1 MDARTVNNLPPAAT
15 HDGAVRCLMAI
26 ELSKKSWIVAVN
38 TPLSDKISTH
48 TVKGWEELAELLDK
62 IRTRVGR
69 EVKGPVEFVS
79 CYEAGYDGFW
89 IHRLLEKNGVRNFVI
104 DPASL
109 QVDRRARRVKTDYV
123 DVTKLLRSLMAYLRG
138 EPKVWS
144 VVRVPTVAEED
155 DRRLHRERDRL
166 INERIQ
172 HVNRIKGLCAVH
184 GIYHYQPLRSNRM
197 KRLEQLQTADGG
209 KLPPRAKAEIQREL
223 QRLEL
228 VLEMIKP
235 IEKQRDTM
243 ALGKA
248 PSTYGNAKKVQQLV
262 KIGSIGPEIATVLV
276 GEVFYR
282 QFNNRQQVGS
292 YVGLT
297 PSHFQSGPSS
307 RDQGISKAG
316 NPKARTIMLELA
328 WFWIRYQPDSALTVW
343 FRERVG
349 TAKGRIRRI
358 AIVAVARKLLIA
370 LWRYLETGL
379 LPTGAKLKTSNR

>member
-1 MDARTVNNLPPAAT
+1 LIRYTRLFDRDNA
-15 HDGAVRCLMAI
+15 GADTTFQS
-26 ELSKKSWIVAVN
+26 E
-38 TPLSDKISTH
+38 KI
-48 TVKGWEELAELLDK
+48 
-62 IRTRVGR
+62 GR
-69 EVKGPVEFVS
+69 ELKRPVEVC

-89 IHRLLEKNGVRNFVI
+89 LHRLLEEDGVRNYVI

-109 QVDRRARRVKTDYV
+109 QIDRRARRVKTDNT

-144 VVRVPTVAEED
+144 VVRVPTIAEED

-166 INERIQ
+166 INERVQ

-184 GIYHYQPLRSNRM
+184 GIYRYQPLRSDRM
-197 KRLEQLQTADGG
+197 KRLEQLQAADGRE
-209 KLPPRAKAEIQREL
+209 LPPRIKAEILREL

-228 VLEMIKP
+228 LLQMIKA
-235 IEKQRDTM
+235 IEKERNVM
-243 ALGKA
+243 ALGTA

-276 GEVFYR
+276 SEVFFR
-282 QFNNRQQVGS
+282 RFNNRREVGS

-297 PSHFQSGPSS
+297 PSHYQSGSSS

-328 WFWIRYQPDSALTVW
+328 WLWIRYQPDSTFTIW

-358 AIVAVARKLLIA
+358 TIVAVARKLLIA
-370 LWRYLETGL
+370 LWRYLESGVV
-379 LPTGAKLKTSNR
+379 PTGAKLKACNPIR

>member
-1 MDARTVNNLPPAAT
+1 MDARTVNNLPPTAT
-15 HDGAVRCLMAI
+15 HGAVCCLMAI

-38 TPLSDKISTH
+38 TPLSDKISNH
-48 TVKGWEELAELLDK
+48 TVKGWKELLELIDK
-62 IRTRVGR
+62 IRSRVGR
-69 EVKGPVEFVS
+69 ELKRPAEFIS

-89 IHRLLEKNGVRNFVI
+89 LHRLLEENGVRNYVI

-109 QVDRRARRVKTDYV
+109 QVDRRARRVKTDNI

-166 INERIQ
+166 INERVQ

-184 GIYHYQPLRSNRM
+184 GVYHYEPLRLDRM
-197 KRLEQLQTADGG
+197 KRLEQLRTGDERE
-209 KLPPRAKAEIQREL
+209 LPPRVKAEIRREL
-223 QRLEL
+223 RRLEL
-228 VLEMIKP
+228 VLQMIKV
-235 IEKQRDTM
+235 IEKERNAM

-248 PSTYGNAKKVQQLV
+248 TSTYGHAKKVQQLV

-297 PSHFQSGPSS
+297 PSHFQSGASS

-328 WFWIRYQPDSALTVW
+328 WFWIRYQPNSPLTIW

-358 AIVAVARKLLIA
+358 AIVAMARKLLIA
-370 LWRYLETGL
+370 LWRYVETGVV
-379 LPTGAKLKTSNR
+379 PTGAKLKTSNR

>member
-1 MDARTVNNLPPAAT
+1 METRTVNSLPLAAY
-15 HDGAVRCLMAI
+15 HDGAVRCLLAI

-38 TPLSDKISTH
+38 APLSDKVGRH
-48 TVKGWEELAELLDK
+48 TLRAGDWKGLLDLIAR
-62 IRTRVGR
+62 IRTRVVEALNR
-69 EVKGPVEFVS
+69 PVEVIS

-89 IHRLLEKNGVRNFVI
+89 LHRVLEAHGVRNYVI

-109 QVDRRARRVKTDYV
+109 QVDRRARRVKTDNI
-123 DVTKLLRSLMAYLRG
+123 DLGRLLRSLMAYLRG

-144 VVRVPTVAEED
+144 VVRVPSVAEED

-166 INERIQ
+166 INERVQ

-184 GIYHYQPLRSNRM
+184 GIYDYEPLRPNRLA
-197 KRLEQLQTADGG
+197 RLEQLRAADGCE
-209 KLPPRAKAEIQREL
+209 LPPRFKAEIMREL

-228 VLEMIKP
+228 VLNMIKTL
-235 IEKQRDTM
+235 EAERDAIAST
-243 ALGKA
+243 GKSLTHA
-248 PSTYGNAKKVQQLV
+248 NAKKIQDLIRLKSVGPQ
-262 KIGSIGPEIATVLV
+262 IGTTLV

-282 QFNNRQQVGS
+282 QFNNRQQLGS

-297 PSHFQSGPSS
+297 PSHLQSGSSS

-316 NPKARTIMLELA
+316 NPKARTIMIELA
-328 WFWIRYQPDSALTVW
+328 WLWLRHQPNSPLSMW

-349 TAKGRIRRI
+349 TGKGRIRRI

-370 LWRYLETGL
+370 LWRYLETGMA
-379 LPTGAKLKTSNR
+379 PTGAVLKG

>member
-1 MDARTVNNLPPAAT
+1 MDARTVNNLPPTAT
-15 HDGAVRCLMAI
+15 HGAVCCLMAI

-38 TPLSDKISTH
+38 TPLSDKISNH
-48 TVKGWEELAELLDK
+48 TVKGWKELLELIDK
-62 IRTRVGR
+62 IRSRVGR
-69 EVKGPVEFVS
+69 ELRRPAEFIS

-89 IHRLLEKNGVRNFVI
+89 LHRLLEENGVRNYVI

-109 QVDRRARRVKTDYV
+109 QVDRRARRVKTDNV

-166 INERIQ
+166 INERVQ

-184 GIYHYQPLRSNRM
+184 GVYHYEPLRLDRM
-197 KRLEQLQTADGG
+197 KRLEQLRTSDERE
-209 KLPPRAKAEIQREL
+209 LPPRVKAEIRREL

-228 VLEMIKP
+228 VLQMIKV
-235 IEKQRDTM
+235 IEKERNAM

-248 PSTYGNAKKVQQLV
+248 TSTYGHAKKVQQLV

-328 WFWIRYQPDSALTVW
+328 WFWIRYQPNSPLTTW

-370 LWRYLETGL
+370 LWRYVETGVV
-379 LPTGAKLKTSNR
+379 PTGAKLKTSNR

>member
-1 MDARTVNNLPPAAT
+1 MNNLPPTAT
-15 HDGAVRCLMAI
+15 HWAVCCLIAI

-38 TPLSDKISTH
+38 TPLSDKISIH
-48 TVKGWEELAELLDK
+48 TVKGWKELLELIDK
-62 IRTRVGR
+62 IRSRVGR
-69 EVKGPVEFVS
+69 ELKRPAEFIS

-89 IHRLLEKNGVRNFVI
+89 LHRRLEENGVRNCVI

-109 QVDRRARRVKTDYV
+109 QVDRRARRVKTDNV

-166 INERIQ
+166 INERVQ

-184 GIYHYQPLRSNRM
+184 GVYHYEPLRLDRM
-197 KRLEQLQTADGG
+197 KRLEQLRTGDERE
-209 KLPPRAKAEIQREL
+209 LPPRVKAEIRREL
-223 QRLEL
+223 RRLEL
-228 VLEMIKP
+228 VLQMIKV
-235 IEKQRDTM
+235 IEKERNSM

-248 PSTYGNAKKVQQLV
+248 TSTYGNANKVQQLV

-276 GEVFYR
+276 GEVLHR

-297 PSHFQSGPSS
+297 PSHFQSGASS

-328 WFWIRYQPDSALTVW
+328 WFWIRYQPNSPLTIW

-358 AIVAVARKLLIA
+358 AIVAMARKLLIA
-370 LWRYLETGL
+370 LWRYVETGVV
-379 LPTGAKLKTSNR
+379 PTGAKLKTSNR